1 MGRAGWRLFTY
12 DSLNFEGAKPTT
24 STLGITSQTYTLAS
38 ISENDLYHGYGC
50 DETNDVVFIVFP
62 INVIDE
68 KPEIKDK
75 GNGSYTCNVSGTGFG
90 QLMLNWTVNGNSVT
104 EGIMITNNTRGAFTS
119 AQSNLVLDR
128 RQIDLTKT
136 VSCIAYFSSN
146 MTNSSTRSY
155 PVIKGSTATPSA
167 VPPSESPERSAAT
180 SSPPLSLTSTYSFG
194 PFPTT
199 SSITPL
205 TSSSAT
211 SSPSVFSSDTLVG
224 TVGALAAAL
233 VILLCIVVTVVVV
246 LRCHKRS
253 KSCCTNKWWDSS
265 EEIPDTAFRP
275 CYPRF
280 ERQNGVIDSNPQ
292 VPSENESTSNYDM
305 VSYVTPVVTDDPVD
319 PGYAHLNHQM
329 PKPLPQV
336 EIYSQLKRDQRSS
349 HSSLHSDSSS
359 NSHTNCLSPHTQLQR
374 TSSCPPCHS
383 SQSLC
388 PCSPG
393 HASYSE
399 SKGHHHHQQHHHRHH
414 HHACCCCD
422 GYESGHRAC
431 CDEYE
436 GSHAALVE
444 SSMDCCSPSRTCHNS
459 GAGHAH
465 SRAGSLTC
473 YEKEET
479 LVFSSEPAN
488 AHPTHTQPDPPTSQQ
503 RPAHLPLVNNRDN
516 LQNNNNPPRMK
527 TATSHLQPPQPQPRR
542 QRSQSLTTITE
553 MPTPIATPAEPQLQ
567 KLPDERTLTPMPPLR
582 ARGLQ
587 AAFSTHDIP
596 AIVLSSGT
604 PDIAPNKLLP
614 ILVTLDA
621 QSQSTTVSH
630 NSRVGVRSGTQPLTS
645 TAGNQVSLTVKL
657 PSEAG
662 GTSNLKPDSTARRSQ
677 GKEGCKRAVDAP
689 KEERCFSQ
697 WRGHC

>member
-75 GNGSYTCNVSGTGFG
+75 GNARLEVILLSKVPL
-90 QLMLNWTVNGNSVT
+90 QLL
-104 EGIMITNNTRGAFTS
+104 
-119 AQSNLVLDR
+119 LLCHH
-128 RQIDLTKT
+128 L
-136 VSCIAYFSSN
+136 
-146 MTNSSTRSY
+146 
-155 PVIKGSTATPSA
+155 
-167 VPPSESPERSAAT
+167 SPQNALLLHHP
-180 SSPPLSLTSTYSFG
+180 PPLSLTSTYSFG

-604 PDIAPNKLLP
+604 PDTAPNKLLP

-677 GKEGCKRAVDAP
+677 GRKAAKEQWTLPKRSVASVSGEVTVNTGSVDTMGSRAAYSLP
-689 KEERCFSQ
+689 YSSRLEGSTAWSDSGYEDSFQLAGPTVRKAYSMRLPDKGSAETMV
-697 WRGHC
+697 